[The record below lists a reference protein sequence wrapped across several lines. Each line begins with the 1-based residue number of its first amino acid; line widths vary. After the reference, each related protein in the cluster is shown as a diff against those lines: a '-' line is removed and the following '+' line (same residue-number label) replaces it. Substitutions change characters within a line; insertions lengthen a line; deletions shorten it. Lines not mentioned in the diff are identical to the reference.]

1 MLVRRV
7 FWLTTRK
14 TGMSARIA
22 TAQEGVALRG
32 NHNETSGWTGS
43 VN

>member
-7 FWLTTRK
+7 LWIATRK
-14 TGMSARIA
+14 TGMSARTA

>member
-1 MLVRRV
+1 MLAQRV
-7 FWLTTRK
+7 LWIAACK
-14 TGMSARIA
+14 TGMSARTA
-22 TAQEGVALRG
+22 TAQESVALHG